1 MPICTG
7 AKLHG
12 PVVSLGFGVRASWRL
27 RPLHYSFG
35 AAFNFPLSGFYMV
48 ATRDLTPNFQVGEIV
63 LKENGTTP
71 TLTHLVSGMFSQG
84 KWVILL
90 FILFYSEKTFV
101 SLMFYR

>member
-1 MPICTG
+1 VET
-7 AKLHG
+7 ATTANRN
-12 PVVSLGFGVRASWRL
+12 VVARGIWL
-27 RPLHYSFG
+27 PLHYSFG